1 MSSSPEEKK
10 KKGSKRGDE
19 ERERERERER
29 GRKRETEEEV
39 AKVLKSEMTYHHE
52 LMDEYRRNVDMN
64 KLIF

>member
-1 MSSSPEEKK
+1 MCK
-10 KKGSKRGDE
+10 
-19 ERERERERER
+19 RERERERER
-29 GRKRETEEEV
+29 MRETEEEV